1 MNLPLPFIL
10 ALVSGGILTS
20 FFLTL
25 CSRRCMGI
33 LQQEGYSGRATL
45 GWFFRKGN
53 LEGRRVSLLALSL
66 LLLTALFNVCFCFA
80 GHKTANLIAL
90 FPYACVYSLYLWS
103 EHKYALKV
111 PAKPTPRLIR
121 LSVCVALLN
130 FALACGF
137 AVACE
142 AAAQA
147 VNSEWYSLFR
157 FLPFAVLPF
166 AVPFVAAFANLVMK
180 AYEVPRSRS
189 FAKRA
194 SRALAESGCVKVGIT
209 GSFGKTSVK
218 QFAETLLS
226 GKFRVI
232 ATPASYNTP
241 LGISRTVNEKG
252 TDCDI
257 FLAEM
262 GARKRGDISE
272 LCDQVKPTVGVVT
285 GVCGQHLETF
295 GSLEA
300 VRREKRVLAERTEV
314 CVLGKTAA
322 DFKEDALKEGGDF
335 GAEEIALGEDGVS
348 FTLSLKGT
356 RIPVK
361 LPLFG
366 RQAAENVALA
376 AGLCLA
382 LGMTAEEI
390 AAEIPKIRPVPHRL
404 EKTVG
409 NGLNILDDAYNS
421 NPEGA
426 KNAVEALKAF
436 GGKKCVVTPGLVEL
450 GAIEAQ
456 ENEMLGG
463 LLAGLDLVILVGET
477 RVLPVRNGYLAAGG
491 DESRLK
497 IVPTLE
503 KAQEIYAAELA
514 AGDCILF
521 LNDLPDKYGK

>member
-25 CSRRCMGI
+25 CSRRCMWI

-90 FPYACVYSLYLWS
+90 FPYAGVYALYLWS

-157 FLPFAVLPF
+157 FLPFAVLPY

-180 AYEVPRSRS
+180 AYEVPRSRL

-209 GSFGKTSVK
+209 GSLGKTSTK
-218 QFAETLLS
+218 
-226 GKFRVI
+226 
-232 ATPASYNTP
+232 
-241 LGISRTVNEKG
+241 
-252 TDCDI
+252 
-257 FLAEM
+257 
-262 GARKRGDISE
+262 
-272 LCDQVKPTVGVVT
+272 
-285 GVCGQHLETF
+285 H
-295 GSLEA
+295 
-300 VRREKRVLAERTEV
+300 
-314 CVLGKTAA
+314 
-322 DFKEDALKEGGDF
+322 
-335 GAEEIALGEDGVS
+335 
-348 FTLSLKGT
+348 
-356 RIPVK
+356 
-361 LPLFG
+361 
-366 RQAAENVALA
+366 
-376 AGLCLA
+376 
-382 LGMTAEEI
+382 
-390 AAEIPKIRPVPHRL
+390 
-404 EKTVG
+404 
-409 NGLNILDDAYNS
+409 
-421 NPEGA
+421 
-426 KNAVEALKAF
+426 
-436 GGKKCVVTPGLVEL
+436 
-450 GAIEAQ
+450 
-456 ENEMLGG
+456 
-463 LLAGLDLVILVGET
+463 
-477 RVLPVRNGYLAAGG
+477 YL
-491 DESRLK
+491 
-497 IVPTLE
+497 
-503 KAQEIYAAELA
+503 
-514 AGDCILF
+514 
-521 LNDLPDKYGK
+521 